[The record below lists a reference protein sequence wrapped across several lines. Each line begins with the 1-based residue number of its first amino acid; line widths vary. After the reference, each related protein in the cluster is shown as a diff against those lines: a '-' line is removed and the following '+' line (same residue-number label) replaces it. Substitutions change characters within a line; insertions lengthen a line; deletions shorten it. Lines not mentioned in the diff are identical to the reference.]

1 MRNIKSLM
9 RFLALVLA
17 LIPALA
23 AAGGVDVE
31 RMRVWP
37 APDNTRVV
45 FDMSGPV
52 KYQIFT
58 IPNPDRVVIDVDQAQ
73 VIAPLNKP
81 DGDLRL
87 LKGVRWGERAGGGL
101 RMVLDVAHSVQVR
114 TAMLGPNRQY
124 GHRLL
129 VDLVDQAPADAAP
142 LAGTPLKAE
151 PPTLASNAPS
161 LSPSSPAPAAFRADD
176 GSRDVVVAVD
186 AGHGGDDPGATGG
199 NGTQEKDITLSI
211 ARRLAAVIN
220 QQKGM
225 RAVLIRKGD
234 YFIPLRERME
244 KAREQKADL
253 FVSIHADSYRDPRIR
268 GSSVYVLS
276 QRGAS
281 SEAARW
287 LADQENAS
295 DLVGGVTLD
304 DKDAQLKSVLLDLS
318 QTAAIEA
325 SVNVAGKVLTEL
337 DDVGNV
343 HHREVQRAGFVVL
356 KSPDIPSIL
365 VETAYITN
373 PQEEKKL
380 RNPAHQQALAQA
392 IAQGVHDYF
401 EDNPPP
407 GTLMAQLR
415 QSRMTA
421 AR

>member
-1 MRNIKSLM
+1 
-9 RFLALVLA
+9 
-17 LIPALA
+17 
-23 AAGGVDVE
+23 
-31 RMRVWP
+31 MRVWP

-52 KYQIFT
+52 KYEIFT
-58 IPNPDRVVIDVDQAQ
+58 IPDPNRVVIDVDQAQ

-81 DGDLRL
+81 GGDLRL
-87 LKGVRWGERAGGGL
+87 LKGVRWGERPGGGL
-101 RMVLDVAHSVQVR
+101 RMVLDVAHPVQVR
-114 TAMLGPNRQY
+114 TAMLNPNQQY

-129 VDLVDQAPADAAP
+129 VDLVEQARASDVAP
-142 LAGTPLKAE
+142 FAGTPLKAQ
-151 PPTLASNAPS
+151 PLTLASAAPS
-161 LSPSSPAPAAFRADD
+161 LSPALSATRSVSADN
-176 GSRDVVVAVD
+176 GSRDIVVAVD
-186 AGHGGDDPGATGG
+186 AGHGGDDPGATGS
-199 NGTQEKDITLSI
+199 NGTREKDITLSI
-211 ARRLAAVIN
+211 ARRLAGIIN

-225 RAVLIRKGD
+225 RAVLTRNGD
-234 YFIPLRERME
+234 YFIPLRERMD

-253 FVSIHADSYRDPRIR
+253 FVSIHADSYRDPRTR

-343 HHREVQRAGFVVL
+343 HHREVQHAGFVVL

-365 VETAYITN
+365 IETAYITN

-380 RNPAHQQALAQA
+380 RSADHQQALAQA
-392 IAQGVHDYF
+392 IAEGVQHYF
-401 EDNPPP
+401 EDNPPT
-407 GTLMAQLR
+407 GTFMAQLR

>member
-129 VDLVDQAPADAAP
+129 VDLVDQAPSDAAP

-199 NGTQEKDITLSI
+199 NGTQQKD
-211 ARRLAAVIN
+211 
-220 QQKGM
+220 M

-281 SEAARW
+281 SEAARG

-295 DLVGGVTLD
+295 DRVGGVTLD

>member
-1 MRNIKSLM
+1 M
-9 RFLALVLA
+9 RFLALIFALA
-17 LIPALA
+17 PALCA
-23 AAGGVDVE
+23 AAGVDVQ

-45 FDMSGPV
+45 FDISGPV
-52 KYQIFT
+52 KYEIFT
-58 IPNPDRVVIDVDQAQ
+58 IPDPDRVVIDVDQAQ
-73 VIAPLNKP
+73 VIAPLSKP
-81 DGDLRL
+81 DGNLRL
-87 LKGVRWGERAGGGL
+87 LKGVRWGERPGGGL
-101 RMVLDVAHSVQVR
+101 RMVLDVARSVQVR
-114 TAMLGPNRQY
+114 TAMLNPNQQY

-129 VDLVDQAPADAAP
+129 VDLVEQTPAANTAP
-142 LAGTPLKAE
+142 LAGTPLKAQ
-151 PPTLASNAPS
+151 APMVAAAAP
-161 LSPSSPAPAAFRADD
+161 LPSTIRSIRADN
-176 GSRDVVVAVD
+176 GTRDVVVAID
-186 AGHGGDDPGATGG
+186 AGHGGDDPGASGST
-199 NGTQEKDITLSI
+199 GTQEKDITLNI
-211 ARRLAAVIN
+211 ARRLAGVID

-225 RAVLIRKGD
+225 RAVLIRDGD
-234 YFIPLRERME
+234 YYIPLRDRMQ

-253 FVSIHADSYRDPRIR
+253 FVSIHADSYRDPRIN

-276 QRGAS
+276 PHGAS

-325 SVNVAGKVLTEL
+325 SVNVAGNVLTQL
-337 DDVGNV
+337 DEVGNV
-343 HHREVQRAGFVVL
+343 RHQQVQRAGFVVL

-380 RNPAHQQALAQA
+380 RKATHQQALAQA
-392 IAQGVHDYF
+392 IAAGVQRYF

>member
-1 MRNIKSLM
+1 M
-9 RFLALVLA
+9 RFLALIFVLM
-17 LIPALA
+17 PALCA
-23 AAGGVDVE
+23 AAGVDVQ

-52 KYQIFT
+52 KYEIFT
-58 IPNPDRVVIDVDQAQ
+58 IPDPDRVVIDVNQAQ
-73 VIAPLNKP
+73 VTAPLDKP

-87 LKGVRWGERAGGGL
+87 LKGVRWGERPGGGL
-101 RMVLDVAHSVQVR
+101 RVVLDVAHSVQVR
-114 TAMLGPNRQY
+114 TAMLNPNQQY

-129 VDLVDQAPADAAP
+129 VDLVEQTPAADIVP
-142 LAGTPLKAE
+142 LAGTPLKAQ
-151 PPTLASNAPS
+151 APIVAAA
-161 LSPSSPAPAAFRADD
+161 APALSAVPSTPRSINTDN
-176 GSRDVVVAVD
+176 GTRDIIVAID
-186 AGHGGDDPGATGG
+186 AGHGGDDPGASGS
-199 NGTQEKDITLSI
+199 NGTQEKDITLNI
-211 ARRLAAVIN
+211 ARRLAGVIA

-225 RAVLIRKGD
+225 RAVLIRDGD

-253 FVSIHADSYRDPRIR
+253 FVSIHADSYRDPRIN

-287 LADQENAS
+287 VADQENAS

-318 QTAAIEA
+318 QTASIAA
-325 SVNVAGKVLTEL
+325 SVNVAGKVLTKL
-337 DDVGNV
+337 DEVGNV
-343 HHREVQRAGFVVL
+343 HHQQVQHAGFAVL

-380 RNPAHQQALAQA
+380 RSAAHQQALAQA
-392 IAQGVHDYF
+392 IAAGVQRYF
-401 EDNPPP
+401 EDNPPS